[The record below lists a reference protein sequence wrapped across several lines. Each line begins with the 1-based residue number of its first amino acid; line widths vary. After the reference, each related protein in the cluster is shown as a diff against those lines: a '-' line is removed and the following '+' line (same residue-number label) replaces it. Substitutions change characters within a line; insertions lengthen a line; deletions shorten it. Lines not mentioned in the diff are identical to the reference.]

1 MVYFSLLNS
10 KLDTAM
16 KTIFNFLAIPVLL
29 IFFSCESSNSY
40 SSENEIQ
47 EKKTLSGVKR
57 LQTDGVFNLT
67 LTQSNEESI
76 EVEGPAELID
86 KLTIDQQGDLLVL
99 EMEKEIGGF
108 NFNKGDFKIRIAL
121 KELTELN
128 YDGVGNVKTNGLF
141 KVGNL
146 KLLGNGVGNLELEL
160 EAQEIDANF
169 DMVGNIK
176 LKGNAFRAIFE
187 NNGVGKLDASQLI
200 VENMEVNSS
209 GIGKVEIHCEGELS
223 LVVDGIGKV
232 SYSGNPRIIKKEV
245 SGIGKV
251 EEN

>member
-1 MVYFSLLNS
+1 
-10 KLDTAM
+10 M
-16 KTIFNFLAIPVLL
+16 KILSHFLAIPVLL
-29 IFFSCESSNSY
+29 LFFSCESSNSY

-67 LTQSNEESI
+67 ITQSNEESI

-99 EMEKEIGGF
+99 EMEKKIGGF

>member
-1 MVYFSLLNS
+1 MVYFSLLKS
-10 KLDTAM
+10 KQDIAM
-16 KTIFNFLAIPVLL
+16 KTIFIFLAIPALL
-29 IFFSCESSNSY
+29 LFFSCESSNSY

-99 EMEKEIGGF
+99 KMEKNGGF

-176 LKGNAFRAIFE
+176 LNGNAFRAIFE
-187 NNGVGKLDASQLI
+187 NNGVGKLDASELI

-209 GIGKVEIHCEGELS
+209 GIGKVEIHCEGDLS

>member
-1 MVYFSLLNS
+1 M
-10 KLDTAM
+10 
-16 KTIFNFLAIPVLL
+16 
-29 IFFSCESSNSY
+29 
-40 SSENEIQ
+40 
-47 EKKTLSGVKR
+47 KR
-57 LQTDGVFNLT
+57 LQTDGVFNLI
-67 LTQSNEESI
+67 LSQSNEESI

-99 EMEKEIGGF
+99 KMEKIGGF

-121 KELTELN
+121 RELTELN

-146 KLLGNGVGNLELEL
+146 KLVGNGVGNLELEL

-209 GIGKVEIHCEGELS
+209 GIGKVEIHCEGDLS

-245 SGIGKV
+245 NGIGKV

>member
-1 MVYFSLLNS
+1 MKNCFYLLALPLFFLFASCSYNREV
-10 KLDTAM
+10 
-16 KTIFNFLAIPVLL
+16 TI
-29 IFFSCESSNSY
+29 
-40 SSENEIQ
+40 NET
-47 EKKTLSGVKR
+47 KPLNGVTR
-57 LQTDGVFNLT
+57 LQLDGVFSLR
-67 LTQSNEESI
+67 LVQSDDESI
-76 EVEGPAELID
+76 RVEGPEELIN
-86 KLTIDQQGDLLVL
+86 KLVIDQQGDLLVL

-108 NFNKGDFKIRIAL
+108 NFNKDDFKITLSL
-121 KELTELN
+121 KNLEELQ